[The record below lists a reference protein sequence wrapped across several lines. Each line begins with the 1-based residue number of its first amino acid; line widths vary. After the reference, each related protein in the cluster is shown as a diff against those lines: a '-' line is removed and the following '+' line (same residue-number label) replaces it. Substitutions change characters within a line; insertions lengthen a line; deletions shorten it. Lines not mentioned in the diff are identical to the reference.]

1 VDFSGK
7 LVALFGL
14 GDQFGYADY
23 FLDAM
28 GMLHDVVIDQGGA
41 VIGYW
46 PIAGYEFEAS
56 KALTEDGKE
65 FVGLAIDEDQQ
76 PELTDERVNAWVAQI
91 EDEFD
96 F

>member
-1 VDFSGK
+1 M
-7 LVALFGL
+7 

-28 GMLHDVVIDQGGA
+28 GLLHDVVMEQGGST
-41 VIGYW
+41 VGYW
-46 PIAGYEFEAS
+46 SVAGYDFEES
-56 KALTEDGKE
+56 KALTQDKSE

-76 PELTDERVNAWVAQI
+76 PELTDERIAAWVQQI
-91 EDEFD
+91 QDEFD